1 MLVRDLYKHVSHI
14 DLQLETK
21 IGVFLD
27 AVKSE
32 KDILWMYLNKI
43 YFFYS
48 LIFTNCAYLCIDQ
61 SDQVIDKCNF
71 ALPK

>member
-21 IGVFLD
+21 IGVFLG

-43 YFFYS
+43 YFF
-48 LIFTNCAYLCIDQ
+48 LFTHIY
-61 SDQVIDKCNF
+61 
-71 ALPK
+71 